1 MLGWFR
7 LALAVV
13 VVVFH
18 VGFYPFGLQI
28 GASAVTAF
36 YMVSGYAMSALWRC
50 WYGEGH
56 VTVFYFDRLLR
67 LYPQYVV
74 FCSASAVLVFG
85 FGIKLGS
92 FQIGEPSW
100 VTVVAHTSLLPLTF
114 GALTP
119 TISQFT
125 LVPQAWSL
133 GTELIFYLL
142 FPAIQSRIVLAT
154 TILTSLTVFAVAST
168 GQIISPTSWAFYL
181 PPGCLFIFLIGTLI
195 QRADQTLLTGTM
207 GLYAAIVGSLLA
219 SGKMSIG
226 YNRELLIG
234 IVVGFVAVSI
244 LAKRKAG
251 ALDTLLGDLSYGV
264 YLSHM
269 VVFAIVN
276 YMGWFGDNFIA
287 RATAVTGVSMV
298 AAAASLRFIE
308 RPITRYRK
316 RLRARSPADET
327 KRLFLVS
334 NWK

>member
-1 MLGWFR
+1 
-7 LALAVV
+7 
-13 VVVFH
+13 
-18 VGFYPFGLQI
+18 
-28 GASAVTAF
+28 
-36 YMVSGYAMSALWRC
+36 
-50 WYGEGH
+50 
-56 VTVFYFDRLLR
+56 
-67 LYPQYVV
+67 
-74 FCSASAVLVFG
+74 
-85 FGIKLGS
+85 
-92 FQIGEPSW
+92 
-100 VTVVAHTSLLPLTF
+100 
-114 GALTP
+114 
-119 TISQFT
+119 
-125 LVPQAWSL
+125 
-133 GTELIFYLL
+133 
-142 FPAIQSRIVLAT
+142 
-154 TILTSLTVFAVAST
+154 
-168 GQIISPTSWAFYL
+168 
-181 PPGCLFIFLIGTLI
+181 
-195 QRADQTLLTGTM
+195 M